1 MTRSGLLNKPTY
13 NEVVY
18 NQGSVASIEG
28 KYHIKLAG
36 IGFILTHDPNT
47 GRHNFGRDQAPT
59 FVSKFGA
66 GDPTYR
72 DSSFFPHWVQLNW
85 KNGAKQEE
93 WDDEGRFFKSQ
104 NINVTEELKVTLSRL
119 LSTLSLTAGA
129 AVEITCW
136 AIDFSDGRKV
146 FAGCSNGH
154 VWRLD
159 GTTWSDLGDVAAVG
173 GGTAGRRVNC
183 LLFSKIGLDGARAT
197 GAGQIYAGVGTP
209 AGTGGT
215 NAAQLYRYDGTWAS
229 AKVFTGFDSVTCI
242 IEFNSEVY
250 VGLGGTAQIQKASD
264 ANLATWVLS
273 KDIDYPGYIWDMEV
287 YNQRLYAACGH
298 PECSPTVH
306 QLGTLYSYDGYLWA
320 EVAPFFGT
328 VLKSLCVYDN
338 LLFIGTTS
346 GQLYVYNRANIDLL
360 YEMPVNNCIY
370 DMVVYSDKLYI
381 AVSYRDTDNSENA
394 VYVFD
399 RAGTHKA
406 HFATGVIP
414 TSLMVYG
421 DDLYIGNKTLG
432 TAYKIDKTNFNS
444 TGELQSSYFNANL
457 PNIDKVWFDCDLE
470 MVALPDH
477 SKVEM
482 YYKTDESDVA
492 WIKIDETVEIGKTL
506 AKFSLPEGLYSK
518 KLSYKLVIS
527 TTDSTT
533 SPTINKI
540 IFRYIV
546 QPDFKYMWR
555 FKVVCPDNLEYLDGS
570 QPSAPLTVNTVDGD
584 AIINVGDSD
593 GFPEPPLGD
602 KMYAVIQNELTGERN
617 EIYYSGKDGN
627 TLTGCGSV
635 VAHDITLGE
644 FRVAVQGRHFHK
656 KILELKH
663 RKAIVEYVDIDAVVY
678 RVLMH
683 DYSEDGFVMN
693 ARLNEKAGLENEVSI
708 SLLQA

>member
-1 MTRSGLLNKPTY
+1 MTAGGQFNQPIY
-13 NEVVY
+13 NESVY
-18 NQGSVASIEG
+18 NAGTVSSIEG
-28 KYHIKLAG
+28 KYHIKLGG
-36 IGFILTHDPNT
+36 IGFILTHDPVT

-85 KNGAKQEE
+85 KNGAKQQE
-93 WDDEGRFFKSQ
+93 WDDEGRFFTSK
-104 NINVTEELKVTLSRL
+104 NVDVSTELQVKLSRL
-119 LSTLSLTAGA
+119 LATLGLSAGA
-129 AVEITCW
+129 TVEVTCW
-136 AIDFSDGRKV
+136 AIDFSDSRKV

-183 LLFSKIGLDGARAT
+183 LLFSKVGLDGARAT

-209 AGTGGT
+209 AGAGGLS
-215 NAAQLYRYDGTWAS
+215 AAQIYRYDGTWAS
-229 AKVFTGFDSVTCI
+229 AATFAGFDSVTALC
-242 IEFNSEVY
+242 EFNSEVY
-250 VGLGGTAQIQKASD
+250 CGLGGTASVQKASD
-264 ANLATWVLS
+264 ANLATWTVS
-273 KDIDYPGYIWDMEV
+273 KDIDYPGYIWSLVV

-298 PECSPTVH
+298 PESSPTVH
-306 QLGTLYSYDGYLWA
+306 QLGTLYNFDGYVWS
-320 EVAPFFGT
+320 EVAPFMGT

-360 YEMPVNNCIY
+360 YEMPTGNCIY

-381 AVSYRDTDNSENA
+381 AVSYRDTDSSENA

-406 HFATGVIP
+406 HFDAAVTPI
-414 TSLMVYG
+414 SLLVYG
-421 DDLYIGNKTLG
+421 DDLFIGNKVGG
-432 TAYKIDKTNFNS
+432 TAYKVDKTKYNS

-457 PNIDKVWFDCDLE
+457 PNIDKVWFDCDIE
-470 MVALPDH
+470 MVALPED

-482 YYKTDESDVA
+482 YFKTDESDTS
-492 WIKIDETVEIGKTL
+492 WTKIDETVEEGRTL
-506 AKFSLPEGLYSK
+506 AKFSLPEGTYSK
-518 KLSYKLVIS
+518 KLSYKLVI
-527 TTDSTT
+527 TTTEVTT
-533 SPTINKI
+533 TPTINKI
-540 IFRYIV
+540 IFRYII
-546 QPDFKYMWR
+546 QPDFKYLWR
-555 FKVVCPDNLEYLDGS
+555 FKVACPDNLEFLDGS
-570 QPSAPLTVNTVDGD
+570 QPTAPLSVSTEAND
-584 AIINVGDSD
+584 AVINVGDTS
-593 GFPEPPLGD
+593 GFPDPEGD
-602 KMYAVIQNELTGERN
+602 KMYCVIENEDTGERN
-617 EIYYSGKDGN
+617 EIYYTGKEGN

-635 VAHDITLGE
+635 VAHDITTGS
-644 FRVAVQGRHFHK
+644 FRVSVAGRHFHK
-656 KILELKH
+656 KILELKQ
-663 RKAIVEYVDIDAVVY
+663 RKAIVEFVDIDSVTY

-693 ARLNEKAGLENEVSI
+693 SKVNEIAGLENEVSI

>member
-1 MTRSGLLNKPTY
+1 MEGGQLNQPLY
-13 NEVVY
+13 NESVY
-18 NQGSVASIEG
+18 NSGTVASIEG

-36 IGFILTHDPNT
+36 IGFILTHDPTT
-47 GRHNFGRDQAPT
+47 GRHNFGREQAPT

-93 WDDEGRFFKSQ
+93 WDDEGRFFKSKNL
-104 NINVTEELKVTLSRL
+104 NITEELKVTLSKL
-119 LSTLSLTAGA
+119 LTTLSLEAGA

-136 AIDFSDGRKV
+136 AIDFSDSRKV

-159 GTTWSDLGDVAAVG
+159 GATWSDLGDVAAVG
-173 GGTAGRRVNC
+173 GGTAGRRINC

-215 NAAQLYRYDGTWAS
+215 NAAQIYRYDGTWAS
-229 AKVFTGFDSVTCI
+229 AATFSGFDSVTCMV
-242 IEFNSEVY
+242 EFNSEVY
-250 VGLGGTAQIQKASD
+250 CGLGGTAQVQKCSD
-264 ANLATWVLS
+264 ANLATWTLS
-273 KDIDYPGYIWDMEV
+273 KDIDYPGYIWDLEV
-287 YNQRLYAACGH
+287 YNQRLYAACGS
-298 PECSPTVH
+298 PEGSPTVY
-306 QLGTLYSYDGYLWA
+306 QLGTLYAFDGYLWS
-320 EVAPFFGT
+320 EVAPFNGT

-360 YEMPVNNCIY
+360 YEMPDTTCIY

-381 AVSYRDTDNSENA
+381 AVSYRTTDASENA

-399 RAGTHKA
+399 RAGTHMA
-406 HFATGVIP
+406 HYDAAVMP

-421 DDLYIGNKTLG
+421 DDLFIGNKTG
-432 TAYKIDKTNFNS
+432 GSAYKIDKSKYNA
-444 TGELQSSYFNANL
+444 TGEVQSSYFNANL
-457 PNIDKVWFDCDLE
+457 PNIDKVWFDCDIE
-470 MVALPDH
+470 MVALPA
-477 SKVEM
+477 SCKVEL
-482 YYKTDESDVA
+482 YYKKDESDTA
-492 WIKIDETVEIGKTL
+492 WTKIDETVETGKTL
-506 AKFSLPEGLYSK
+506 ARFSLPEGTYSK
-518 KLSYKLVIS
+518 KLSYRLVIS
-527 TTDSTT
+527 SSDPTK

-546 QPDFKYMWR
+546 QPDFKYLWR
-555 FKVVCPDNLEYLDGS
+555 FKVACPDNLEFLDES
-570 QPSAPLTVNTVDGD
+570 QPSAPLTVNTALNDT
-584 AIINVGDSD
+584 IINIGDTN
-593 GFPEPPLGD
+593 GFPDPGGD
-602 KMYAVIQNELTGERN
+602 KMYAVIENEDTGERN
-617 EIYYSGKDGN
+617 EIYYTGKDGN

-635 VAHDITLGE
+635 TTHDLSEGS
-644 FRVAVQGRHFHK
+644 FRVAVRGRHFHK
-656 KILELKH
+656 KILELKQ
-663 RKAIVEYVDIDAVVY
+663 RKAIVEFVDIDGVVY

-683 DYSEDGFVMN
+683 DYNEDGFVMN
-693 ARLNEKAGLENEVSI
+693 AKLNEIAGLENEVSI